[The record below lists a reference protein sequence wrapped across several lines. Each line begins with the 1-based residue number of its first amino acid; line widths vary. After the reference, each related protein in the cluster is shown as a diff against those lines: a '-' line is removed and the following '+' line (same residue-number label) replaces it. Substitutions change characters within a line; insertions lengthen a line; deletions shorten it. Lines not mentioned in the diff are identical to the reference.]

1 MNSPQGPELLQP
13 VDISAY
19 ARGNLGIS
27 HAHRFDSGQA
37 GHDVVVLA
45 LVHGNELCG
54 AHALKRLLDLDIRP
68 ERGALTL
75 CFANVGAYA
84 TYDDAMPTRARF
96 IDEDMNRVWDLAKL
110 NGNRT
115 SAELER
121 ARQIRPLVT
130 GATRL
135 LDIHSM
141 QSGGE
146 PLMLSGMTARG
157 QALARQT
164 GFPRLVIADSGHAS
178 GRRLRDHGA
187 FADPE
192 ADATALLAECGQHQS
207 RESAVNALEIT
218 ARFLLAVGCIGRDTA
233 ERIAPFRSHGPATV
247 IEVTERLT
255 VTESGR
261 NGFRFVEEYESLATI
276 PRAGTVI
283 AEEAGKPVRTPY
295 DNCVLI
301 MPSRRLVAGQ
311 TAVRLGRV
319 IRQDAPLSA
328 GQGRP

>member
-1 MNSPQGPELLQP
+1 MNSPQGLDLLQP

-19 ARGNLGIS
+19 ARGNLGVS
-27 HAHRFDSGQA
+27 HAHRFDSGRA
-37 GHDVVVLA
+37 GEDVVVLG

-54 AHALKRLLDLDIRP
+54 AHALKRLLDLGIRP
-68 ERGALTL
+68 RQGSLTF
-75 CFANVGAYA
+75 CFANVAAYG
-84 TYDDAMPTRARF
+84 TYDTKVPTRARF
-96 IDEDMNRVWDLAKL
+96 VDEDMNRVWDHTTLDGPRNSVELA
-110 NGNRT
+110 
-115 SAELER
+115 R
-121 ARQIRPLVT
+121 ARAIRPLVT

-146 PLMLSGMTARG
+146 PLMLSGMTRRG
-157 QALARQT
+157 QHLAIGM

-192 ADATALLAECGQHQS
+192 ATEIALLAECGQHQS
-207 RESAVNALEIT
+207 PAAAENAIEIA
-218 ARFLLAVGCIGRDTA
+218 ARFLLAVGSIDRDTA
-233 ERIAPFRSHGPATV
+233 ERIAPFRQHAPSKV
-247 IEVTERLT
+247 IEVTQRIT
-255 VTESGR
+255 VTRTGR
-261 NGFRFVEEYESLATI
+261 DGFRFVEAYESLATI

-283 AEEAGKPVRTPY
+283 AEEAGKPIRTPH

-311 TAVRLGRV
+311 TAVRLGRIV
-319 IRQDAPLSA
+319 GHDAQPS
-328 GQGRP
+328 GE

>member
-1 MNSPQGPELLQP
+1 MNSLRGLDQLQP

-19 ARGNLGIS
+19 ARGNLGVS
-27 HAHRFDSGQA
+27 HAHRFDSGRA
-37 GHDVVVLA
+37 GHDVVVLG

-54 AHALKRLLDLDIRP
+54 AHALKRLLDLEIRP
-68 ERGALTL
+68 RQGSLTI
-75 CFANVGAYA
+75 CFANVAAYG
-84 TYDDAMPTRARF
+84 TYDSKVPTRARF
-96 IDEDMNRVWDLAKL
+96 VDEDMNRVWDHATLDGPR
-110 NGNRT
+110 N
-115 SAELER
+115 SAELAR
-121 ARQIRPLVT
+121 ARAIRPLVT

-146 PLMLSGMTARG
+146 PLMLSGMTRRG
-157 QALARQT
+157 QQLAMEM
-164 GFPRLVIADSGHAS
+164 GYPHLVIADGGHAS

-207 RESAVNALEIT
+207 PTAAENAIEIA
-218 ARFLLAVGCIGRDTA
+218 ARFLLAVGSIGQETA
-233 ERIAPFRSHGPATV
+233 ESIAPFRQHAPSKL
-247 IEVTERLT
+247 IEVTERIT
-255 VTESGR
+255 VTQAGR
-261 NGFRFVEEYESLATI
+261 NGFRFVEPYESLATI

-283 AEEAGKPVRTPY
+283 AEEAGQPIRTPH

-319 IRQDAPLSA
+319 VGHDAQP
-328 GQGRP
+328 PVE